1 MPHPV
6 VTRFAPSPSGL
17 LHLGNV
23 RTALFNWLYARRH
36 GGRFVL
42 RIEDTDRA
50 RSDEAQ
56 IGALMAELGWLGL
69 DWDAGPDREDA
80 AGPYRQSARGAFYA
94 AAWQRLLAAD
104 LAYPCYCTPL
114 ELEMA
119 RKAALSRG
127 EPPRYA
133 GTCARL
139 DEPGRAARE
148 REGRAPSLR
157 FRVPSG
163 QDIRYQ
169 DLVRGPQRFSS
180 DELGDFVIRR
190 ADGSAAFLFCNA
202 LDDSAMGVTHVLR
215 GEDHVANTPRQQLLV
230 LALGERVPAY
240 GHVPLLVGTDGA
252 PLSKRHGSASVADVR
267 AAGFLPEA
275 VVNLL
280 ARLGHSY
287 PVEGWLEPAALIG
300 HFDLSALGR
309 APAHFDLTQLQYWQ
323 KEAVRRAPAATLEP
337 WARGRVPPGEEARF
351 IAAVRANLT
360 LPPDAAEWAHLI
372 YGELPCAEG
381 AVRTAIVEAGEGLF
395 AAALAVTAERVD
407 YARLITALKAAT
419 GRSGRALFQPLR
431 AALTQRLDG
440 PELAQLIAVIPER
453 QIRVRLAAARDLA
466 SRTARHEAANR

>member
-56 IGALMAELGWLGL
+56 VGALMAELAWLGL

-80 AGPYRQSARGAFYA
+80 RGPYRQSARGALYE

-127 EPPRYA
+127 EAPRYA

-139 DEPGRAARE
+139 DGPARAARE
-148 REGRAPSLR
+148 RDGRKPSLR
-157 FRVPSG
+157 FRVPPG
-163 QDIRYQ
+163 LEIRYQ
-169 DLVRGPQRFSS
+169 DLVRGPQHFSS

-190 ADGSAAFLFCNA
+190 ADGTAAFLFCNA

-215 GEDHVANTPRQQLLV
+215 GEDHVANTPRQQLLAR
-230 LALGERVPAY
+230 ALDERVPAY
-240 GHVPLLVGTDGA
+240 GHVPLLIGADGA

-275 VVNLL
+275 VINLL

-287 PVEGWLEPAALIG
+287 PVEGWQEPAALVA
-300 HFDLSALGR
+300 HFDLDALGR
-309 APAHFDLTQLQYWQ
+309 APARFDPAQLQHWQ
-323 KEAVRRAPAATLEP
+323 KEAVRR
-337 WARGRVPPGEEARF
+337 
-351 IAAVRANLT
+351 
-360 LPPDAAEWAHLI
+360 
-372 YGELPCAEG
+372 
-381 AVRTAIVEAGEGLF
+381 
-395 AAALAVTAERVD
+395 
-407 YARLITALKAAT
+407 
-419 GRSGRALFQPLR
+419 
-431 AALTQRLDG
+431 
-440 PELAQLIAVIPER
+440 
-453 QIRVRLAAARDLA
+453 
-466 SRTARHEAANR
+466 